1 MEEMFVSDVLDLF
14 RKLFLVLV
22 LKESMEKKFSD
33 VDLLLDLSKGKE
45 FVFKFNRGR
54 GRLLLSLEKKRVREM
69 NIDLCIEVVLK
80 KILEE
85 GEQE

>member
-22 LKESMEKKFSD
+22 LKESMEKKFSE

-54 GRLLLSLEKKRVREM
+54 GRLSLSLEKKRVREM